1 MREPKR
7 SRRSSRHALVA
18 YKVGGST
25 LFFVCRRMFGEALP
39 SGPRN

>member
-1 MREPKR
+1 MREPQR

-25 LFFVCRRMFGEALP
+25 LFFVCRKTLGEALP
-39 SGPRN
+39 PGPRN